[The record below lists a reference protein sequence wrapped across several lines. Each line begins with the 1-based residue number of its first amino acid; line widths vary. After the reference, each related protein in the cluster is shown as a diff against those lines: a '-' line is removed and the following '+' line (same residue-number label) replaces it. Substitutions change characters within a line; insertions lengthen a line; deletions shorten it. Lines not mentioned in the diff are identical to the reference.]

1 LKISSE
7 TAERIYDFHVGE
19 FNHSLKPFRMTN
31 IKTLG
36 ELKESGYRVR
46 SIKQELRE
54 NLINKLRNKETV
66 FSGIWGYE
74 ETVIPDLE
82 RAILAGHDINLLGL
96 RGQAKT
102 RLARLMVN
110 LLDKYI
116 PVIEGSELNDDPF
129 HPLSRYGKDKISEL
143 GDATPIS
150 WVHRDER
157 YTEKLA
163 TPDVSIADLI
173 GDVDPIKAA
182 TLKLPYS
189 DERVIHFGLIPR
201 SNRSIFV
208 INELPDLQARIQVA
222 LFNILQEGDIQIRGF
237 KLRLPLDLQFVFTA
251 NPEDYTNRGS
261 IVTPLKD
268 RIDSQIITHY
278 PKTLDIGKRITQQ
291 EARLKTEQKSITVN
305 EIAKDLI
312 EQIAFEARK
321 SEFIDPKSGVSARLT
336 ISAFENLIAAAER
349 RSIINKEKS
358 ASIRISDFVGVI
370 PAITGKVELVYE
382 GEQEGPNIVAQ
393 NLVGKAIRTQFVNYF
408 PDPDKFRKQKEKSPY
423 KKVGDWFGEGN
434 SIDLLHDMAQTEFEK
449 KIKSIPGLAELIHE
463 FHKGKD
469 GDTKLFLMEFALH
482 GLAEYSL
489 ISKHNLTAGLQFKD
503 LLSGMFTLPRPEQD
517 DDEDDIRGGKYN

>member
-1 LKISSE
+1 MS
-7 TAERIYDFHVGE
+7 
-19 FNHSLKPFRMTN
+19 MTN

-36 ELKESGYRVR
+36 ELKASGYK
-46 SIKQELRE
+46 SKTIKEELRY
-54 NLINKLRNKETV
+54 NLIQRLRNKQPV
-66 FSGIWGYE
+66 FEGIWGYE

-102 RLARLMVN
+102 RLARLMVK
-110 LLDKYI
+110 LLDDFI
-116 PVIEGSELNDDPF
+116 PVIEGSELNDDPYQ
-129 HPLSRYGKDKISEL
+129 PLSRYGMDLVNEM
-143 GDATPIS
+143 GDNTPIAWIS
-150 WVHRDER
+150 RDER

-163 TPDVSIADLI
+163 TPDVSIADLV

-237 KLRLPLDLQFVFTA
+237 KLRLPLDIQFVFTA

-291 EARLKTEQKSITVN
+291 EARLKDEQQKAVQVH
-305 EIAKDLI
+305 EIAKDLV

-321 SEFIDPKSGVSARLT
+321 SEYVDAKSGVSARLT
-336 ISAFENLIAAAER
+336 ISAYENLVAAAER
-349 RSIINKEKS
+349 RSILNSES
-358 ASIRISDFVGVI
+358 STNIRLTDFIGVI

-382 GEQEGPNIVAQ
+382 GEQEGPGIVAQ
-393 NLVGKAIRTQFVNYF
+393 NLIGKALRAQFVNYF
-408 PDPDKFRKQKEKSPY
+408 PDPEKFRKQKEKSPY
-423 KKVGDWFGEGN
+423 KKVTDWFGDGN
-434 SIDLLHDMAQTEFEK
+434 AVDLLHNMTQSEFEK
-449 KIKSIPGLAELIHE
+449 SLKSVPGLADLVNE
-463 FHKGKD
+463 FHKNESSA
-469 GDTKLFLMEFALH
+469 TKTFLMEFALH

-503 LLSGMFTLPRPEQD
+503 LLSGMFTLPKPGADD
-517 DDEDDIRGGKYN
+517 DDEDEEDDLRSRRY